1 MGPYPSPPSHA
12 PGVER
17 NSEVPPAQKSVK
29 RRWPPIA
36 VLTVLTGALLI
47 VWANPR
53 EEQHPESYAKLAN
66 YKGEARAAIQIG
78 GEHNIV
84 FASWTRDGKDVV
96 AISLRSGLKDLNDR
110 GARYARISS
119 AGRADSTVR
128 GRTEFAPDHLLI
140 KLPVE
145 DRFEDVTVRVEIG
158 GDDWTP
164 GAETAS
170 REIRF
175 SPYGTAYDAK
185 TGKALP
191 FKLKGEVI
199 VP

>member
-1 MGPYPSPPSHA
+1 MVHYPSPPAHS
-12 PGVER
+12 PNVEP
-17 NSEVPPAQKSVK
+17 SSAVPTAQKSDK
-29 RRWPPIA
+29 RRWPTIA
-36 VLTVLTGALLI
+36 ALTVLSGALII

-66 YKGEARAAIQIG
+66 YKGQARAAVQIG

-84 FASWTRDGKDVV
+84 LAHWSKDREDVV
-96 AISLRSGLKDLNDR
+96 AISLRSGLKDFNDR
-110 GARYARISS
+110 GARYSRIS
-119 AGRADSTVR
+119 AGGRTDSTVR
-128 GRTEFAPDHLLI
+128 HRTEFAPSQLLI

-158 GDDWTP
+158 GDAWKP
-164 GAETAS
+164 GGKAES

-185 TGKALP
+185 TGKTLP
-191 FKLKGEVI
+191 SKLKGEMI